1 MLREKQFLLT
11 ISKNNFR
18 SLFSTMQVFFVF
30 WAFLCHKKYSLL
42 NREPCV
48 SKICSRAN
56 VPCTLECWRADVP
69 VCFACSRANMPCM
82 LLCSGGSKLCLF
94 TCSRANVPCV
104 LTSLRANCL
113 VCSRVYVTTCLA
125 CLQPQVTTWLRDH
138 LPTCFASLVKSF
150 DATFFTFTAIVVK
163 VVHTVGKV

>member
-11 ISKNNFR
+11 ISKINFR

-30 WAFLCHKKYSLL
+30 RAFLCHEKYSLL

-56 VPCTLECWRADVP
+56 VPCTLECWRAHVP
-69 VCFACSRANMPCM
+69 VCFACSRANMSCM

-94 TCSRANVPCV
+94 TCSRANVPYV
-104 LTSLRANCL
+104 LTSSRANCL